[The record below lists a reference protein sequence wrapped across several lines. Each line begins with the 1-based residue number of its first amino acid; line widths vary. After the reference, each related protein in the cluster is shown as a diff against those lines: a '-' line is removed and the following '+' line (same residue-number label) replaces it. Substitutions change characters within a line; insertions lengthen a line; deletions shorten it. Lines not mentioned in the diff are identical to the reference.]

1 MFIYRTRRNVS
12 LSHAHTNRRGKFA
25 WLFKR
30 ERERRLLF
38 NAEACFYDD
47 DVCKVFKRREECT
60 RNFVIFFSSKSSFFA
75 IKSLSCLC
83 RNATNFLLRT
93 SSAHLH
99 THKKDDDDD
108 DEEEGF

>member
-1 MFIYRTRRNVS
+1 MCLYIEHDATSLFHTHTR
-12 LSHAHTNRRGKFA
+12 TNRRGKFA

-60 RNFVIFFSSKSSFFA
+60 NEKFCHFFFIEIVIFFS
-75 IKSLSCLC
+75 
-83 RNATNFLLRT
+83 
-93 SSAHLH
+93 
-99 THKKDDDDD
+99 
-108 DEEEGF
+108 